1 MSNYTEIIHITTG
14 SGASN
19 DRESSVGFQDQFGNS
34 NAASPSSQVH
44 FGNDAHVQSG
54 TDFARSNYTN
64 NSFHHAA
71 ATSSSGAANNLNS
84 GSFATSGSQNNQQFN
99 SQSLYNLNQP
109 SYATSATNLNFNGGS
124 PTTQYMSQANYAS
137 SVMNASSA
145 NLGQDANG
153 LSSVEAAILR
163 SRNPIDVNETEE
175 ITVLGQRGIWA
186 NKSEVMNWRGP
197 IPITEYQIN
206 EDSNPEVITKQS
218 DQSLVYVQEL
228 GRSQAPE
235 GTCLF
240 PVVILKPSVCFQP
253 FATCVLQ
260 LHQLQE
266 RLSSSRKVGATW
278 RPLGHSQ
285 Y

>member
-19 DRESSVGFQDQFGNS
+19 DRESSVGFQDNYGNS
-34 NAASPSSQVH
+34 NATSPSSTVH
-44 FGNDAHVQSG
+44 YGNDGGVQSG
-54 TDFARSNYTN
+54 TDFAPRSNFTS
-64 NSFHHAA
+64 NSFHH
-71 ATSSSGAANNLNS
+71 TSGANNLNS

-109 SYATSATNLNFNGGS
+109 SYATSAANLNFNGS

-145 NLGQDANG
+145 NLGQDAQG

-228 GRSQAPE
+228 G
-235 GTCLF
+235 
-240 PVVILKPSVCFQP
+240 KPNYVESF
-253 FATCVLQ
+253 
-260 LHQLQE
+260 
-266 RLSSSRKVGATW
+266 W
-278 RPLGHSQ
+278 RF
-285 Y
+285 